1 MPYSNLPQH
10 LPRADKLL
18 GGEKFESQD
27 ICGNRG
33 FDESKPFSLILRTRT
48 TGLPGPYERHSV
60 VTTAISMVKTS
71 FSRLKT
77 GA

>member
-18 GGEKFESQD
+18 GGGNFKTQD

-48 TGLPGPYERHSV
+48 TGLSRRRERHSV
-60 VTTAISMVKTS
+60 VTAATSMAKTS

-77 GA
+77 